1 MLRVVSCAGQ
11 AIVVRNR
18 AERGAA
24 LGQANSRWG
33 GPLSLALLLGL
44 SGLGKGCREG
54 NEFDELRKKEQV
66 LQVKLA
72 SEKRE
77 FIEAERARQLE
88 KIDADKRR
96 RHSLLVAKLAE
107 MKPWDRA
114 AQLATCARGGTKC
127 PETQEPD
134 IFLEAAAND
143 SERKSL
149 AVVWKLNRKPE
160 AVDPLNEST
169 KGRKVRCCDKTLA
182 SSCTCGGPLRGC
194 CDRHRGVCGC
204 E

>member
-1 MLRVVSCAGQ
+1 MVA
-11 AIVVRNR
+11 RNM

-24 LGQANSRWG
+24 LGQVNSRWG
-33 GPLSLALLLGL
+33 GLLSSALLLGL
-44 SGLGKGCREG
+44 SGLGKGCGEG
-54 NEFDELRKKEQV
+54 NAFNDLRKKEQV

-72 SEKRE
+72 SEKQE
-77 FIEAERARQLE
+77 WVEAERKRQLE

-96 RHSLLVAKLAE
+96 RHSLSVAKLAE

-114 AQLATCARGGTKC
+114 AQLATCARGETKC
-127 PETQEPD
+127 PEMQEPD

-160 AVDPLNEST
+160 EVDASKEHAQ
-169 KGRKVRCCDKTLA
+169 GRSVRCCDKTLA